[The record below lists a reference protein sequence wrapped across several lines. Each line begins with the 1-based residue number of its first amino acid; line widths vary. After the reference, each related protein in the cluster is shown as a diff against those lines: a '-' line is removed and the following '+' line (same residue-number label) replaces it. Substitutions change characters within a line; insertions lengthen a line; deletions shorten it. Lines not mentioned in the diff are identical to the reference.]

1 MEKTKIDSFA
11 AYQLPSQLTL
21 SPEEH
26 YLCYVVSQAD
36 VAQNCYNQHLHLY
49 DRQAGCFYQLTNGQ
63 TGERQPVFLDEEH
76 ILFCAD
82 RQGKPAQPD
91 DLPWTEIYVISTRG
105 GEASLWA
112 KLPLSVSAYAV
123 LGEEKLLIRA
133 DYDPRYGE
141 ATRLADPQVRDTISE
156 TLKKE
161 ADYEVLDEIPFW
173 ADGGDFIR
181 GHRTRLY
188 LYDQKQALLTPL
200 TDEKTDCQYL
210 ALSPGKTQALVVT
223 ARYESKLTL
232 NTQLQLLDIPTQS
245 LKNLLETDPALK
257 EASIYA
263 AEFWQDAVIFA
274 AADRQQYGLNQ
285 DPDLFYLPLD
295 AATPARKLVGDNQL
309 QLGNS
314 VGSDLRRGQ
323 SRFLETGPGFCRF
336 VVTRADH
343 ACLLSTDPA
352 GKLQALTPPDQTVE
366 DFVSLKDGGCFYIA
380 FTGREP
386 AALYQLQPGKTAQPL
401 QAALALP
408 PQLFR
413 SKLER
418 FTFTW
423 QTDSLNAWV
432 LLPPDYDATAT
443 YPGILMIHGGP
454 KTIYGDI
461 LFHEM
466 EFLTAQGYILFF
478 TNPRGSDGGG
488 RDWADIRGG
497 YGQVE
502 YQQLLALTD
511 QVLDRY
517 PALDAR
523 HLGVMGGSYGGFM
536 TNWIIGH
543 TSRFAAACS
552 QRSISNMISMF
563 GVSDIGFYFIP
574 DQCGQ
579 DPWTDAAELWRQS
592 PLASASA
599 VKTPTLFL
607 HSDHDYRCPLP
618 EGIQMYNALK
628 YYGVPTRLVIF
639 KGESHGLSRGGKPQ
653 HRIRRLQEI
662 SAWFDRYLKPGD
674 TPAAL

>member
-21 SPEEH
+21 SPDEN

-36 VAQNCYNQHLHLY
+36 VEKNCYNQHLHLY
-49 DRQAGCFYQLTNGQ
+49 DRQSGRFFQLTNGR
-63 TGERQPVFLDEEH
+63 TGEQQPVFLDQEH
-76 ILFCAD
+76 ILFCSD
-82 RQGKPAQPD
+82 RQDKANEQD
-91 DLPWTEIYVISTRG
+91 RLPWTEIYSISIRG

-123 LGEEKLLIRA
+123 LGEAQLLLLA
-133 DYDPRYGE
+133 DYDPRYGAE
-141 ATRLADPQVRDTISE
+141 TNLADPQFRGTISE

-188 LYDQKQALLTPL
+188 LYDQKQARLTPL

-210 ALSPGKTQALVVT
+210 ALNRAKTQALVVT

-232 NTQLQLLDIPTQS
+232 HTQLRLLDLQDLS
-245 LKNLLETDPALK
+245 LKNLLETDPSFDDAT
-257 EASIYA
+257 IYA
-263 AEFWQDAVIFA
+263 AEFWQDAVIFV
-274 AADRQQYGLNQ
+274 AADRKQYGLNQ
-285 DPDLFYLPLD
+285 DPDIYYLPLD
-295 AATPARKLVGDNQL
+295 AVTPARKLAGDNEL

-323 SRFLETGPGFCRF
+323 TRFLETGADYCRF
-336 VVTRADH
+336 VVTRPDH
-343 ACLLSTDPA
+343 ACLLSLDHS
-352 GKLQALTPPDQTVE
+352 GKLQVLTAPDQTVE
-366 DFVSLKDGGCFYIA
+366 DFVSLKDGGCIYIA
-380 FTGREP
+380 FSGREP
-386 AALYQLQPGKTAQPL
+386 AALYQLDAGKTIQPL
-401 QAALALP
+401 PEALAIP
-408 PQLFR
+408 PQLSR
-413 SKLER
+413 AKLER
-418 FTFTW
+418 FTFKW
-423 QTDSLNAWV
+423 QTDTLNAWV
-432 LLPPDYDATAT
+432 LLPPDYDPTVT

-478 TNPRGSDGGG
+478 TNPRGSDGCG
-488 RDWADIRGG
+488 RNWADIRGG

-502 YQQLLALTD
+502 YQQLMALTD
-511 QVLDRY
+511 QVLSRY

-523 HLGVMGGSYGGFM
+523 RLGVMGGSYGGFM

-592 PLASASA
+592 PLAYAPA
-599 VKTPTLFL
+599 VTTPTLFL

-628 YYGVPTRLVIF
+628 YLGVPARLVIF

-662 SAWFDRYLKPGD
+662 SAWFDRYLKSGA
-674 TPAAL
+674 TPAAT